1 MKKGNDNMYFI
12 RAGLYDWIKDFEEGI
27 DIDIFRFSY
36 IVRGGYIDVVGDS
49 GDNNKYDGKMFW
61 CVELKEDNKIHL
73 ADLEVVY
80 RGDIEVISTY
90 PEYTVDTNNC
100 IVVDKENFTEE
111 SYINALK
118 MMTEKAKEL
127 RVKEHSAYG
136 VRIIAELINEEMIV
150 FKLIYV
156 RDFFRCYDF
165 EYYGTYEKI
174 SDVAKYIN
182 GKEMASYGGMD
193 FYLIESHDVGID
205 AKCKITYKKY
215 GQPEEVVEIDDTFE
229 RAEYFW
235 DIIHGIRREVRKY
248 NLEMTSLDKFGMD
261 IYKMD
266 ELAGYF
272 AMEYMLQYDLERV
285 KYYKKSEE
293 RISCK
298 DDSFYDTLHCQN
310 TTMEYCKTLQ
320 SFLENMPL
328 DKIVQGYEELKN
340 NPDKDVLDIFHTV
353 YDGRYKL
360 NYAEEE
366 AYNTHLYEEGQV
378 YLAVVYE
385 ERVDKNEHINDAY
398 IVLMS
403 EKEQYE
409 KGKEILAHR
418 YMPRFRFDED
428 YAIPY
433 SAYEHVR
440 NGEQKRAAIAIMKNN
455 TFEQDGKKYMHTWS
469 NEVVMVK
476 VVGKHKNGMLLTELY
491 QYC

>member
-1 MKKGNDNMYFI
+1 MGRHRIPDDEKKIPITISISKKLLNELNKKGIN
-12 RAGLYDWIKDFEEGI
+12 RSKLFEELLI
-27 DIDIFRFSY
+27 
-36 IVRGGYIDVVGDS
+36 
-49 GDNNKYDGKMFW
+49 KY
-61 CVELKEDNKIHL
+61 
-73 ADLEVVY
+73 
-80 RGDIEVISTY
+80 
-90 PEYTVDTNNC
+90 
-100 IVVDKENFTEE
+100 
-111 SYINALK
+111 
-118 MMTEKAKEL
+118 
-127 RVKEHSAYG
+127 
-136 VRIIAELINEEMIV
+136 
-150 FKLIYV
+150 
-156 RDFFRCYDF
+156 
-165 EYYGTYEKI
+165 
-174 SDVAKYIN
+174 
-182 GKEMASYGGMD
+182 
-193 FYLIESHDVGID
+193 
-205 AKCKITYKKY
+205 
-215 GQPEEVVEIDDTFE
+215 
-229 RAEYFW
+229 
-235 DIIHGIRREVRKY
+235 
-248 NLEMTSLDKFGMD
+248 
-261 IYKMD
+261 
-266 ELAGYF
+266 
-272 AMEYMLQYDLERV
+272 
-285 KYYKKSEE
+285 
-293 RISCK
+293 
-298 DDSFYDTLHCQN
+298 
-310 TTMEYCKTLQ
+310 
-320 SFLENMPL
+320 
-328 DKIVQGYEELKN
+328 LKN